1 MRINMKTFSKLV
13 FSNLLLCLFF
23 APVLQA
29 EDRIELKST
38 SIIGNKELPKMLY
51 IVPWKNAELPDMNT
65 PPIESLIDEALA
77 PVDRDKF
84 KRKIRYYQIYS
95 VKKSNKNEN

>member
-1 MRINMKTFSKLV
+1 MYIVKSKIILILLAFFSFTL
-13 FSNLLLCLFF
+13 SSY
-23 APVLQA
+23 A
-29 EDRIELKST
+29 EDRINLEGI

-51 IVPWKNAELPDMNT
+51 IVPWKTSELPELSA

-77 PVDRDKF
+77 PIDRDNF

-95 VKKSNKNEN
+95 EQNKTESENQ

>member
-1 MRINMKTFSKLV
+1 MKIKSEIQLVLILMSFIFS
-13 FSNLLLCLFF
+13 FSLH
-23 APVLQA
+23 A
-29 EDRIELKST
+29 EDRIELEAM

-51 IVPWKNAELPDMNT
+51 IVPWKNSELPDMNA

-77 PVDRDKF
+77 PVDRDNF

-95 VKKSNKNEN
+95 VKKK

>member
-1 MRINMKTFSKLV
+1 MKSKNIIQIV
-13 FSNLLLCLFF
+13 IMLFTSILSF
-23 APVLQA
+23 TLPAQ
-29 EDRIELKST
+29 DRIELEGM

-51 IVPWKNAELPDMNT
+51 IVPWKNSVLPDMNA

-77 PVDRDKF
+77 PVDRDNF

-95 VKKSNKNEN
+95 EKKVKSENQ

>member
-1 MRINMKTFSKLV
+1 MFIVKSKIILILLAFFS
-13 FSNLLLCLFF
+13 FNLSSY
-23 APVLQA
+23 A
-29 EDRIELKST
+29 EDRISLEGI

-51 IVPWKNAELPDMNT
+51 IVPWKTSELPELNA

-77 PVDRDKF
+77 PIDRDNF

-95 VKKSNKNEN
+95 EQNKSESETQ

>member
-1 MRINMKTFSKLV
+1 MNNRKIKQSLILLVLSV
-13 FSNLLLCLFF
+13 FSYPIL
-23 APVLQA
+23 A
-29 EDRIELKST
+29 EDRIDLKGI

-51 IVPWKNAELPDMNT
+51 IVPWKNSELPDMNT

-77 PVDRDKF
+77 PVDRDGF

-95 VKKSNKNEN
+95 VQEK

>member
-1 MRINMKTFSKLV
+1 MKKTKMLILLTF
-13 FSNLLLCLFF
+13 FSLSLPLI
-23 APVLQA
+23 A
-29 EDRIELKST
+29 EDRISLEGI

-51 IVPWKNAELPDMNT
+51 IVPWKKSELPELNA

-77 PVDRDKF
+77 PIDRDNF

-95 VKKSNKNEN
+95 KQNEAKSEN